1 MEELQGVTQVDL
13 SRLSFVQL
21 RLRHSQLEDTLH
33 YIDGQLQVEGDQ
45 DRSLDLEQ
53 SRRVVMSELLSC
65 SAEMLQREMGAG
77 SVEMQWRF

>member
-45 DRSLDLEQ
+45 DRSLAVFLASDAAA
-53 SRRVVMSELLSC
+53 SITG
-65 SAEMLQREMGAG
+65 SAYSIDGGWVAQ
-77 SVEMQWRF
+77 